1 MYFKYPELLY
11 ALVLLVIPVLVHLF
25 QLRKFRTTQF
35 TNVKFLK
42 KTVLQTRKSSRLKKF
57 LTLCTRLL
65 LLTCLIIAFA
75 QPYFPP
81 ASGEIKDT
89 ETVVYLDDSY
99 SMQARGKS
107 GVLLRRSVQDLLEN
121 IPEEEIITLF
131 TNDEE
136 YQNISVASLRER
148 LQDRNFSPK
157 ELSWRAIELKARNFF
172 RNSSDSQ
179 RNFIAISDFQHVE
192 DSLTALGDDINTFL
206 VQLRPENENN
216 VALDSAWVTS
226 RGLDVTVLN
235 VSFSAYGD
243 RQEEVAIGLYD
254 GDRMLARKTV
264 TLDEGLRGNTTFNLA
279 ADAIPHGRIEVED
292 NGLQFDNR
300 FFFSIN
306 EIAPVN
312 IVAIGDSEADY
323 LQRIYSSPE
332 FNLSI
337 LPENNIDFNLLS
349 QANVIILNQPQK
361 IPFSMLTLLQELVKE
376 QVLLVIVPSV
386 EAEIGDYNA
395 LLKNLDLPVFT
406 ALNTQEKLI
415 TDIIFEHPLYSSV
428 FNEKVSNFE
437 YPKVQSSYLLSKTT
451 TGILK
456 YQSGQPFLFE
466 QDNVFVFTAALNQ
479 ENSNFKNSPLIVP
492 TFYNIGNLAI
502 SRPSLYSVL
511 GDSHTI
517 GIQANLQKDEIL
529 KLSSSETTFI
539 PQQQSF
545 QNKVE
550 ILLDE
555 LPKEPGHYD
564 VLQEEK
570 VLRSLSFNVSRSES
584 DPVNT
589 ELNERE
595 GIFVHSSVPEVF
607 SEIKSANEVDSLWKW
622 FVIFTLFFLI
632 TEIFILKFLK

>member
-11 ALVLLVIPVLVHLF
+11 ALVLLVIPILVHLF

-42 KTVLQTRKSSRLKKF
+42 KAVLQTRKSSRLKKF
-57 LTLCTRLL
+57 LILCTRLL
-65 LLTCLIIAFA
+65 LLACLIIAFA

-81 ASGEIKDT
+81 ASGEIKET

-121 IPEEEIITLF
+121 IPEEEVITLF

-148 LQDRNFSPK
+148 LQDRSFSPK
-157 ELSWRAIELKARNFF
+157 ELPWRAIELKAGNLF
-172 RNSSDSQ
+172 RNSSNSQ
-179 RNFIAISDFQHVE
+179 RNFIAISDFQHLE
-192 DSLTALGDDINTFL
+192 DSVTALGDDINTYL
-206 VQLRPENENN
+206 VQLSPENNNN

-226 RGLDVTVLN
+226 RGLDETVLN
-235 VSFSAYGD
+235 VSFSAFGD
-243 RQEEVAIGLYD
+243 RQEEVAVGLYD

-264 TLDEGLRGNTTFNLA
+264 ALDEDLRGNTTFNLA

-300 FFFSIN
+300 LFFSIN

-337 LPENNIDFNLLS
+337 LPENNIDYNLLS
-349 QANVIILNQPQK
+349 QANLIILNQPQK

-376 QVLLVIVPSV
+376 QVLLVIIPSV

-395 LLKNLDLPVFT
+395 LLKNLDLPVFR

-437 YPKVQSSYLLSKTT
+437 YPKVQSSYPLSKTT

-456 YQSGQPFLFE
+456 YQTGQAFLFE
-466 QDNVFVFTAALNQ
+466 QDNVFVFTAAINQ

-502 SRPSLYSVL
+502 SRPRLYSVL
-511 GDSHTI
+511 GNPDKI

-564 VLQEEK
+564 VLQDET

-589 ELNERE
+589 ELNEQE

-607 SEIKSANEVDSLWKW
+607 SEIKSANEVNSLWKW
-622 FVIFTLFFLI
+622 FVIFTLFFLL